1 MLSTGNYIG
10 AVTLLF
16 GAVCIL
22 GGCSEL
28 RCPPGRVKLGTV
40 CLQTTTEDAGNI
52 SAGDA
57 VAGPRNAYDAA
68 LPVDSSF
75 SVPTEQDDQ
84 TAQLEPDGS
93 TRPLSTEFDASIASN
108 ELDAD
113 LTTTSLADAGRP
125 SEPAACVPKVESCNL
140 MDDDCDGNIDEE
152 CISTTRVVS
161 LAVGFASTCVAL
173 SNGEVWCWG
182 WNAFGQVGDGT
193 TMNRFHPTKVVGVSD
208 AIDVAVGLQHACA
221 LVRDGSMT
229 CWGDNSLGALGNNS
243 TISVPTP
250 VKVVDLQKVKKISA
264 GFGVTCALVEGG
276 GVYCWGALKAN
287 TAELAIAPK
296 QMPDLQG
303 ASEISLGMGYGG
315 CARTGTSVSCWDRD
329 GVASVVPGVNDAV
342 EVKSGNLH
350 SCAITLS
357 GTAKCWTRTTSSP
370 MVQGPDVAPGAQQPL
385 IDGATLATGA
395 TALGCGYTSSCI
407 LRKDQTVWCWGD
419 GRGGQLGT
427 GGNGASG
434 QIPGLG
440 ATSIA
445 LSFTHACAQTT
456 SGSIACWGANG
467 QGQLGTDG
475 VSTRFL
481 PVSVV
486 GLP

>member
-1 MLSTGNYIG
+1 MLSTRNYMD
-10 AVTLLF
+10 AVTVLF
-16 GAVCIL
+16 GAVYVL
-22 GGCSEL
+22 SGCTEL
-28 RCPPGRVKLGTV
+28 QCPAGRLKVGTA
-40 CLQTTTEDAGNI
+40 CLRTTTEDAGDV

-57 VAGPRNAYDAA
+57 GAAPRNAYDAA
-68 LPVDSSF
+68 PPVDSSF
-75 SVPTEQDDQ
+75 SVPTEEDDEA
-84 TAQLEPDGS
+84 AQLKPDGS
-93 TRPLSTEFDASIASN
+93 TRPLAPEFDADLASD

-113 LTTTSLADAGRP
+113 LSATSLADAGRP
-125 SEPAACVPKVESCNL
+125 SEPATCVPKVESCNL
-140 MDDDCDGNIDEE
+140 LDDDCDGTIDDG
-152 CISTTRVVS
+152 CMPPTRVAS
-161 LAVGFASTCVAL
+161 LGVGFASTCVAL

-208 AIDVAVGLQHACA
+208 AIEVTVGLQHACA
-221 LVRDGSMT
+221 LVRDGSLT
-229 CWGDNSLGALGNNS
+229 CWGDNSFGALGNNS

-250 VKVVDLQKVKKISA
+250 VKVIDLQKVKDVSA
-264 GFGVTCALVEGG
+264 GFGVTCAIVEDG
-276 GVYCWGALKAN
+276 GVYCWGALKGN
-287 TAELAIAPK
+287 TVELALAPTRM
-296 QMPDLQG
+296 QDLQG

-315 CARTGTSVSCWDRD
+315 CTRMGTSVSCWDRE
-329 GVASVVPGVNDAV
+329 GVASAVPGVNDAV

-350 SCAITLS
+350 SCAITS
-357 GTAKCWTRTTSSP
+357 AGTTSCWTRTTSSP
-370 MVQGPDVAPGAQQPL
+370 TVQGPDVAPGAQQQL
-385 IDGATLATGA
+385 IDGAALATSA

-419 GRGGQLGT
+419 GRSGQLGT

-434 QIPGLG
+434 PIPGLS

-445 LSFTHACAQTT
+445 LGFTHACAQTT
-456 SGSIACWGANG
+456 SGAVACWGSNG

-475 VSTRFL
+475 VSTRFF